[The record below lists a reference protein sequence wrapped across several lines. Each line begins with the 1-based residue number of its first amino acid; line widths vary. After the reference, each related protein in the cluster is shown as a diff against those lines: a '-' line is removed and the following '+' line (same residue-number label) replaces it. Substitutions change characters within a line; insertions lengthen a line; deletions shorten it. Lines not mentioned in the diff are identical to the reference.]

1 MSTEHLLDDVRDVN
15 LSYLLLMQR
24 LINSD
29 RELAMFRLKIDEE
42 MADLLSKIPVPDL
55 VKLARCNQL
64 LCHFSLEDSSQL
76 YSLINAA
83 KDDDMRR
90 VHAAILLSGR
100 EQREGDR
107 RQGERRQGERRQ
119 GERRLAADDADWDG
133 PERRQGER
141 RQGDR
146 RNNSDRRKNDRRAN
160 RGGSG

>member
-1 MSTEHLLDDVRDVN
+1 MLDDVRDVN

-64 LCHFSLEDSSQL
+64 LCHFSLGDASEL
-76 YSLINAA
+76 YSLVNASE
-83 KDDDMRR
+83 DDDMRR
-90 VHAAILLSGR
+90 VHAAILLSS
-100 EQREGDR
+100 QDKREG
-107 RQGERRQGERRQ
+107 Q
-119 GERRLAADDADWDG
+119 
-133 PERRQGER
+133 RRQGER

-146 RNNSDRRKNDRRAN
+146 RQADRRTQAAGDWSGPERRRSDRRQAERRTGKDRRQADRRA
-160 RGGSG
+160 GPPDSK